1 MTQWR
6 TTKRKLKLAPWR
18 SIGYYSPSG
27 AGSDHVSAEGS
38 PDQPIL
44 WGRSVVVVC
53 TYTRRDP
60 WLRIYLARAASG
72 HAWPEPECRLG
83 SEVTGPVTYHA
94 YQPMEA
100 RTQLLGVDILTS
112 SCFHCNNNNVSSN
125 VHVLPLRLASLH
137 LGPCSVLP
145 GTCLVRELPISH
157 RVLQYGYHIS
167 ALNQIQAT
175 LTCRAA
181 PPLHSHGLPTC
192 IPMSDAMFSLVTSMF
207 TVGGFLGS
215 SIAGMVMERHGRK
228 AALQFSGLSVAV
240 GSALMAIAPST
251 VLLLLGRQ

>member
-1 MTQWR
+1 
-6 TTKRKLKLAPWR
+6 
-18 SIGYYSPSG
+18 
-27 AGSDHVSAEGS
+27 
-38 PDQPIL
+38 
-44 WGRSVVVVC
+44 
-53 TYTRRDP
+53 
-60 WLRIYLARAASG
+60 
-72 HAWPEPECRLG
+72 
-83 SEVTGPVTYHA
+83 
-94 YQPMEA
+94 MEA
-100 RTQLLGVDILTS
+100 WTQLLGVDIHTS
-112 SCFHCNNNNVSSN
+112 SCFHCNYNNNVSSN
-125 VHVLPLRLASLH
+125 VHVLPLWLAGLH

-145 GTCLVRELPISH
+145 GTRLVRQLPISH

-228 AALQFSGLSVAV
+228 AALQFSGLFVAV
-240 GSALMAIAPST
+240 GSGLMAIAPST